1 MNTNSIRIIQSE
13 KYIETHLVTIVY
25 SVIPFN
31 VHPLTKDTIVTDQLG
46 TNSSSLGRFLSNRFL
61 TKACYFLGSRVSF
74 ESSSV
79 ILPGLSPTFV
89 EINTDSEDTRKRQK
103 QRMDRHTFLLV
114 PNIGRIISTN
124 IAYVRRIGPGNKN
137 LLRSL
142 ILHRCDTRQSDK
154 ATRFEISMMLSS
166 STVCPRAVFSYVAAS
181 KTLNRLV
188 GSLSRWWSGTSR
200 GRKEEMKR
208 KRDDIVVQGTL
219 RSCLPPLFLR

>member
-46 TNSSSLGRFLSNRFL
+46 TNSSSPGRFLSNRFL
-61 TKACYFLGSRVSF
+61 TKAYYFLGSRVSF
-74 ESSSV
+74 ESSNV

-89 EINTDSEDTRKRQK
+89 EINTDWEDTRKRQK
-103 QRMDRHTFLLV
+103 QRMGRHTFLLV
-114 PNIGRIISTN
+114 PNIGWIISTN

-154 ATRFEISMMLSS
+154 ATRFEISMMLS

-208 KRDDIVVQGTL
+208 KRDDIVAQGTL